1 MVVRAIGVALLAA
14 GLGIA
19 IFDIV
24 LWMVAGV
31 LDPTTLGGMWF
42 AIHKA
47 SLNVTQAVIQ
57 RYIAAWLWDPIIQW
71 VLLQPAAAVLG
82 LPGALLTW
90 IGWPRRNQRPTFR
103 RESGSF
109 RR

>member
-1 MVVRAIGVALLAA
+1 MIVRTIGVALLAA

-24 LWMVAGV
+24 QWMMAGV

-47 SLNVTQAVIQ
+47 SLNFTQAVIQ
-57 RYIAAWLWDPIIQW
+57 RYIAPWLWDPVIQW
-71 VLLQPAAAVLG
+71 VLLQPAAAVLA

-90 IGWPRRNQRPTFR
+90 IGWPRKTQRPTFR
-103 RESGSF
+103 KENRGL